1 MRNWFH
7 SIGAR
12 IFAGFG
18 LFIATLAVFPSTLA
32 VIVALPLRSG
42 STNPDLSIRTTLAGL
57 TVYAAAR
64 VTSRSTPFV
73 A

>member
-18 LFIATLAVFPSTLA
+18 LFIATLAVFFVLTA
-32 VIVALPLRSG
+32 
-42 STNPDLSIRTTLAGL
+42 RTTKTQGRLLDEAK
-57 TVYAAAR
+57 
-64 VTSRSTPFV
+64 SDV
-73 A
+73 AKLQQSVEAMRA